1 MKGRLKFRI
10 CDGFALPSLATQ
22 SAAEVSERSRR
33 LDWLSSFPL
42 QQQQI
47 VNSTFDKKVGI
58 FNYFEFEN
66 KLTLQKKKQKV
77 KDSSFKYPCGNN
89 FKGHTIP

>member
-10 CDGFALPSLATQ
+10 CDGFALSSLATQ

-42 QQQQI
+42 QQHI
-47 VNSTFDKKVGI
+47 VNSALYKKLPFI
-58 FNYFEFEN
+58 
-66 KLTLQKKKQKV
+66 
-77 KDSSFKYPCGNN
+77 
-89 FKGHTIP
+89 TILNLKIS